1 MKKKNEMDVVFILDK
16 SGSMG
21 GYENDTIGGYNSY
34 LDKVKK
40 KKSKVYV
47 TTVLFNNGYELL
59 NEREE
64 ISKVNHLTEEDY
76 KVGGCTALYD
86 AIGKTIEI
94 VDKYKSDKVL
104 FVITTDGL
112 ENASIEY
119 NKNTIKK
126 LIESHKN
133 IEFIY
138 LGANIDSY
146 AEGSSIGIK
155 RESIANYKQDK
166 KGFKMMFDAIGCA
179 TEELS
184 ESACL
189 SSNWKEKL
197 DDYIDNN
204 I

>member
-21 GYENDTIGGYNSY
+21 GYETDTIGGYNSY

-40 KKSKVYV
+40 NKNKVYV
-47 TTVLFNNGYELL
+47 TTVLFNNDYELL

-64 ISKVNHLTEEDY
+64 ISKVEHLTNDNY
-76 KVGGCTALYD
+76 RVGGTTALYD
-86 AIGKTIEI
+86 AIGKTIEKI
-94 VDKYKSDKVL
+94 DKYKSDKVL

-119 NKNTIKK
+119 NKNTIKR
-126 LIESHKN
+126 LIENHKN

-146 AEGSSIGIK
+146 KEGTSIGIRK
-155 RESIANYKQDK
+155 ESIANYKQTGE
-166 KGFKMMFDAIGCA
+166 GFKKMFRAIGNA
-179 TEELS
+179 TEELEECS
-184 ESACL
+184 TL
-189 SSNWKEKL
+189 SSNWKEEL
-197 DDYIDNN
+197 DNYIDTN

>member
-40 KKSKVYV
+40 KKRKVYV
-47 TTVLFNNGYELL
+47 TTVLFNNDYELL
-59 NEREE
+59 NERED
-64 ISKVNHLTEEDY
+64 ISKVNYLTEDDY
-76 KVGGCTALYD
+76 RVGGTTALYD
-86 AIGKTIEI
+86 AIGKTIEKI
-94 VDKYKSDKVL
+94 DKYKSDKIL

-112 ENASIEY
+112 ENASTEY
-119 NKNTIKK
+119 NKNTIKRI
-126 LIESHKN
+126 IEKHKN

-146 AEGSSIGIK
+146 KEGTSIGIRK
-155 RESIANYKQDK
+155 ESIANYKQTGE
-166 KGFKMMFDAIGCA
+166 GFKKMFKAIGNA
-179 TEELS
+179 TEELEDCS
-184 ESACL
+184 TL
-189 SSNWKEKL
+189 SSNWKEEL
-197 DDYIDNN
+197 DNYIDTN

>member
-21 GYENDTIGGYNSY
+21 GFENDTIGGYNSY

-40 KKSKVYV
+40 NKSKVYV
-47 TTVLFNNGYELL
+47 TTVLFNNEYELL

-64 ISKVNHLTEEDY
+64 ISKVEHLTNDNY
-76 KVGGCTALYD
+76 RVGGTTALYD

-94 VDKYKSDKVL
+94 IDKYKSNKVL

-112 ENASIEY
+112 ENASREY
-119 NKNTIKK
+119 NKNTIKR
-126 LIESHKN
+126 LIKGHKN

-146 AEGSSIGIK
+146 EEGSSIGIK
-155 RESIANYKQDK
+155 RESIANFKKDK
-166 KGFKMMFDAIGCA
+166 KGFKMMFDAIGSA
-179 TEELS
+179 TEELE
-184 ESACL
+184 ESCTL
-189 SSNWKEKL
+189 SSNWKEEL
-197 DDYIDNN
+197 DNYIDTN

>member
-47 TTVLFNNGYELL
+47 TTVLFNNDYELL
-59 NEREE
+59 NERED
-64 ISKVNHLTEEDY
+64 ISKVNYLTEDDY
-76 KVGGCTALYD
+76 RVGGTTALYD
-86 AIGKTIEI
+86 AIVKTIEKI
-94 VDKYKSDKVL
+94 DKYKSDKIL

-112 ENASIEY
+112 ENASTEY
-119 NKNTIKK
+119 NKNTIKRI
-126 LIESHKN
+126 IEKHKN

-146 AEGSSIGIK
+146 KEGTSIGIRK
-155 RESIANYKQDK
+155 ESIANYKQTGE
-166 KGFKMMFDAIGCA
+166 GFKKMFKAIGNA
-179 TEELS
+179 TEELEDCS
-184 ESACL
+184 TL
-189 SSNWKEKL
+189 SSNWKEEL
-197 DDYIDNN
+197 DNYIDTN

>member
-21 GYENDTIGGYNSY
+21 GFEDDTIGGYNSY
-34 LDKVKK
+34 LDKVKNN
-40 KKSKVYV
+40 KSKVYV
-47 TTVLFNNGYELL
+47 TTVLFNNDYELL

-64 ISKVNHLTEEDY
+64 ISKVEHLTNDNY
-76 KVGGCTALYD
+76 RVGGTTALYD
-86 AIGKTIEI
+86 AIGKTIEKI
-94 VDKYKSDKVL
+94 DKYKSDKVL

-119 NKNTIKK
+119 NKNTIKR
-126 LIESHKN
+126 LIENHKN

-146 AEGSSIGIK
+146 KEGTSIGIRK
-155 RESIANYKQDK
+155 ESIANYKQTGE
-166 KGFKMMFDAIGCA
+166 GFKKMFRAIGNA
-179 TEELS
+179 TEELEECS
-184 ESACL
+184 TL
-189 SSNWKEKL
+189 SSNWKEEL
-197 DDYIDNN
+197 DNYIDTN

>member
-21 GYENDTIGGYNSY
+21 GFEDDTIGGYNSY
-34 LDKVKK
+34 LDKVKNN
-40 KKSKVYV
+40 KSKVYV
-47 TTVLFNNGYELL
+47 TTVLFNNDYELL

-64 ISKVNHLTEEDY
+64 ISKVEHLTNDNY
-76 KVGGCTALYD
+76 RVGGTTALYD
-86 AIGKTIEI
+86 AIGKTIEKI
-94 VDKYKSDKVL
+94 DKYKSDKVL

-119 NKNTIKK
+119 NKNTIKR
-126 LIESHKN
+126 LIENHKN

-146 AEGSSIGIK
+146 KEGTSIGIRK
-155 RESIANYKQDK
+155 ESIANYKQTGE
-166 KGFKMMFDAIGCA
+166 GFKKMFKAIGNA
-179 TEELS
+179 TEELEECS
-184 ESACL
+184 TL
-189 SSNWKEKL
+189 SSNWKEEL
-197 DDYIDNN
+197 DNYIDTN

>member
-21 GYENDTIGGYNSY
+21 GFENDTIGGYNSY

-40 KKSKVYV
+40 NKSKVYV
-47 TTVLFNNGYELL
+47 TTVLFNNTYELL

-64 ISKVNHLTEEDY
+64 ISKVEHLTNDNY
-76 KVGGCTALYD
+76 RVGGTTALYD
-86 AIGKTIEI
+86 AIGKTLEKI
-94 VDKYKSDKVL
+94 DKYKSDKVL

-119 NKNTIKK
+119 NKNTIKR
-126 LIESHKN
+126 LIEAHKN

-146 AEGSSIGIK
+146 KEGTSIGIRK
-155 RESIANYKQDK
+155 ESIANYKQTGE
-166 KGFKMMFDAIGCA
+166 GFKKMFRAIGSA
-179 TEELS
+179 TEELE
-184 ESACL
+184 ESCTL
-189 SSNWKEKL
+189 SSNWKEEL
-197 DDYIDNN
+197 DNYIDTN

>member
-47 TTVLFNNGYELL
+47 TTVLFNNEYELL
-59 NEREE
+59 NERED
-64 ISKVNHLTEEDY
+64 ISKVNHLSEDNY
-76 KVGGCTALYD
+76 RVGGTTALYD

-94 VDKYKSDKVL
+94 VDKYDSDKVL

-112 ENASIEY
+112 ENASTEY
-119 NKNTIKK
+119 NKNTIKRI
-126 LIESHKN
+126 IEKHKN

-146 AEGSSIGIK
+146 KEGTSIGIRK
-155 RESIANYKQDK
+155 ESIANYKQTGE
-166 KGFKMMFDAIGCA
+166 GFKKMFKAIGNA
-179 TEELS
+179 TEELEECS
-184 ESACL
+184 TL
-189 SSNWKEKL
+189 SSNWKEEL
-197 DDYIDNN
+197 DNYIDTN

>member
-21 GYENDTIGGYNSY
+21 GFEDDTIGGYNSY
-34 LDKVKK
+34 LDKVKNNK
-40 KKSKVYV
+40 RKVYV
-47 TTVLFNNGYELL
+47 TTVLFNNDYELL

-64 ISKVNHLTEEDY
+64 ISKVEHLTNDNY
-76 KVGGCTALYD
+76 RVGGTTALYD
-86 AIGKTIEI
+86 AIGKTIEKI
-94 VDKYKSDKVL
+94 DKYKSDKVL

-119 NKNTIKK
+119 NKNTIKR
-126 LIESHKN
+126 LIENHKN

-146 AEGSSIGIK
+146 KEGTSIGIRK
-155 RESIANYKQDK
+155 ESIANYKQTGE
-166 KGFKMMFDAIGCA
+166 GFKKMFRAIGNA
-179 TEELS
+179 TEELEECS
-184 ESACL
+184 TL
-189 SSNWKEKL
+189 SSNWKEEL
-197 DDYIDNN
+197 DNYIDTN

>member
-1 MKKKNEMDVVFILDK
+1 MKKNNEMDVVFILDK

-21 GYENDTIGGYNSY
+21 GYESDTIGGYNSY

-64 ISKVNHLTEEDY
+64 ISKVNHLTTDDY

-86 AIGKTIEI
+86 AIGKTLET
-94 VDKYKSDKVL
+94 VDKYKSNKVL

-112 ENASIEY
+112 ENASVEY
-119 NKNTIKK
+119 NKKSIKK
-126 LIESHKN
+126 LIENHKN

-146 AEGSSIGIK
+146 EEGSSIGIRK
-155 RESIANYKQDK
+155 ESIANYKQSK
-166 KGFKMMFDAIGCA
+166 VGFKMMFDAIGSA
-179 TEELS
+179 TEELE
-184 ESACL
+184 ESNNL

-197 DDYIDNN
+197 DNYIDKN